1 MPSLSELK
9 SGRWLWLWML
19 LPLVVGA
26 STRGLWAPDEPRYA
40 EVAREVFVEPG
51 VLVMRLCGEVYPDK
65 PPLLFWLSG
74 VLGWLT
80 DWNEF
85 SMRLVSIL
93 ATLGTALLIQRIARR
108 QFGAR
113 EAVLAPALFLGTAMV
128 TEIGGRLQIDPLL
141 TLLTTLAIERLSRP
155 AIGAQAKRNVRIAG
169 LAMGLGM
176 LAKGPIAVLIPMLVW
191 GAWRVL
197 DRTDR
202 TDRTG
207 RTERTERTGPSG
219 TEGSAPRFWIDPL
232 AVALTLLPVGLW
244 AGLVIA
250 STPEL
255 AGPLLF
261 GQHLGRITTDK
272 GGNHHAPF
280 WTHLTTLPPLVFP
293 WTLVLLVGLRQAWRE
308 RVQDR
313 GLWRAFLWLA
323 VLFVFFSVIPP
334 KRNLYL
340 LPAYPAIAL
349 VLARVWAQWEARV
362 ARDPDAKVSWVAKSP
377 AAMVLVLG
385 VLVVAAGLLAPTLA
399 ANDPKLAAH
408 LATIPKLAG
417 SLVWRLPLGAVPL
430 IVGAALAL
438 RAAKRRELPTSAHAL
453 LLGWMGGASLL
464 FGLLFPGFD
473 EVKCARDLAQHLD
486 VLHRETIG
494 DETARVP
501 CFAIKPE
508 GLRFYAPIAAV
519 TGDPPESMDLTNL
532 PSGGP
537 ERYAAMLAGWEV
549 ELGADFF
556 AVVAE
561 KVWDDLDPAARGR
574 YRVLAT
580 DRLGSKALVVL
591 VPA

>member
-1 MPSLSELK
+1 MPSLFEPK

-51 VLVMRLCGEVYPDK
+51 VFVMRLCGEVYPDK

-85 SMRLVSIL
+85 AMRLVSIL

-108 QFGAR
+108 QFGER
-113 EAVLAPALFLGTAMV
+113 EASLAPALFLGTAMV

-155 AIGAQAKRNVRIAG
+155 GSRVETRRNVRIAG

-202 TDRTG
+202 TG
-207 RTERTERTGPSG
+207 SSV

-232 AVALTLLPVGLW
+232 AVVLTLLPVGMW

-293 WTLVLLVGLRQAWRE
+293 WTLVLLAGLRQAWRE

-313 GLWRAFLWLA
+313 GLWRALLWLA

-340 LPAYPAIAL
+340 LPAYPAVAL

-362 ARDPDAKVSWVAKSP
+362 ARDPATRVSWVAKSP
-377 AAMVLVLG
+377 AVMVLVLG
-385 VLVVAAGLLAPTLA
+385 LLTVVAGLLASTLA
-399 ANDPKLAAH
+399 ANDPKLAES
-408 LATIPKLAG
+408 LATIPKLKD
-417 SLVWRLPLGAVPL
+417 SLWWRLPLGALPL
-430 IVGAALAL
+430 IVGAVWSWRAARRRALA
-438 RAAKRRELPTSAHAL
+438 TSAHAL

-464 FGLLFPGFD
+464 FGLLFPGID

-561 KVWDDLDPAARGR
+561 KVWDDLDPAARAR

-580 DRLGSKALVVL
+580 DRLGGKALVVL

>member
-1 MPSLSELK
+1 MPSLSEPK

-74 VLGWLT
+74 LLGWLT
-80 DWNEF
+80 GWNEF
-85 SMRLVSIL
+85 AMRLVSIL
-93 ATLGTALLIQRIARR
+93 ATLGTALLIQRLARR
-108 QFGAR
+108 LFGER
-113 EAVLAPALFLGTAMV
+113 EATLAPALLLGTAMI

-141 TLLTTLAIERLSRP
+141 MLFTTLAIERLSRP
-155 AIGAQAKRNVRIAG
+155 ATGAEAKRNVRIAG

-176 LAKGPIAVLIPMLVW
+176 LAKGPIAVLIPLLVW
-191 GAWRVL
+191 GAWRL
-197 DRTDR
+197 FDRDAR
-202 TDRTG
+202 VD
-207 RTERTERTGPSG
+207 S
-219 TEGSAPRFWIDPL
+219 SAAPKRMWIDPL
-232 AVALTLLPVGLW
+232 AVALTLLPVGIW

-293 WTLVLLVGLRQAWRE
+293 WTLVLFAGLRHAWRE
-308 RVQDR
+308 RVRDR
-313 GLWRAFLWLA
+313 ALWQIFLWLA

-340 LPAYPAIAL
+340 LPAYPAVAL
-349 VLARVWAQWEARV
+349 ILARVWAQWEARL
-362 ARDPDAKVSWVAKSP
+362 ARDPASHAGWIAKSP
-377 AAMVLVLG
+377 AVMLLALG
-385 VLVVAAGLLAPTLA
+385 VLTAIAGGLASTLA
-399 ANDPKLAAH
+399 ANDPKLAAS
-408 LATIPKLAG
+408 LATIPGIAD
-417 SLVWRLPLGAVPL
+417 SLWWRLPLGALPL
-430 IVGAALAL
+430 IVGAVWSW
-438 RAAKRRELPTSAHAL
+438 RAARRRALTTSAHAL